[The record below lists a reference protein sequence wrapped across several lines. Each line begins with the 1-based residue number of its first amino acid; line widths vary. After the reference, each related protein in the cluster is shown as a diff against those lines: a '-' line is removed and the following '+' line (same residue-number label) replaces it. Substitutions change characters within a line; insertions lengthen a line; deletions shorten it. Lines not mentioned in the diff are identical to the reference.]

1 MPLSASTSPDN
12 LYAIDVTTLDG
23 RVVRMDRF
31 NGQVLLIVNVASR
44 CGFTP
49 QYEGLELLHRKFS
62 DRGFSVLG
70 FPCNQFGAQEPG
82 SAAQI
87 QQFCSEQ
94 YHVTFPL
101 FAKVD
106 VNGDH
111 AAPLY
116 VFLKSRQ
123 RGFLGGTAIR
133 WNFTKFLVDRQG
145 NVCARFGS
153 MTKPDAIEPQIEAL
167 LANQANL
174 PADADQTTAPAGA
187 DKKK

>member
-1 MPLSASTSPDN
+1 MAQAS

-23 RVVRMDRF
+23 QVVRMDRF
-31 NGQVLLIVNVASR
+31 KDQALLIVNVASR

-49 QYEGLELLHRKFS
+49 QYEGLELLHQKFH

-82 SAAQI
+82 SDAEI
-87 QQFCSEQ
+87 RGFCSEQ

-106 VNGDH
+106 VNGEH
-111 AAPLY
+111 AHPLY

-123 RGFLGGTAIR
+123 RGFLGGSAIR
-133 WNFTKFLVDRQG
+133 WNFTKFLVDRHG
-145 NVCARFGS
+145 DVRSRFGS
-153 MTKPDAIEPQIEAL
+153 MTKPDAIESQIEAL
-167 LANQANL
+167 LA
-174 PADADQTTAPAGA
+174 
-187 DKKK
+187 